1 MSVLLAAVFLLA
13 GVGENTGPWFDID
26 ETGGKSGNATVLG
39 SGSDRSGPGAGRKAV
54 DAGDGAPAA
63 RGGPHSGD
71 GGDSDIVIL
80 DQERP
85 SLRST
90 LASLFSAKSAPARP
104 EDGERFKDCAVC
116 PEMVM
121 IPAGELRVGAVPGDA
136 LAAEAEKPGFVLRVW
151 PSFAVARREIT
162 IDEYAAFLSETGHK
176 QSLCTAG
183 DKGVAAGTTR
193 EARPN
198 SQSCVSWRDALAYAV
213 WLTERTGERYR
224 LPTAAEWEYAARRT
238 GSKDVAE
245 VTPAAIETSSIAQ
258 DTAISL
264 DGVPG
269 GLAEF
274 TSDCWTG
281 ILSRDPLVT
290 LASLSV
296 PQCEGR
302 ILKDASKAEDRRWLR
317 LSARRKVVETHASS
331 EIGFRVVRE
340 WR

>member
-1 MSVLLAAVFLLA
+1 MSVLLAAAFLFA
-13 GVGENTGPWFDID
+13 GVGESTGPWFDID
-26 ETGGKSGNATVLG
+26 ETVAKSGKATVLG
-39 SGSDRSGPGAGRKAV
+39 GGSERAGSGAGRKAA
-54 DAGDGAPAA
+54 DAGDSASAA
-63 RGGPHSGD
+63 RGSPQSGD
-71 GGDSDIVIL
+71 GGESDIVVL

-90 LASLFSAKSAPARP
+90 LASLFSAKTAPARP

-162 IDEYAAFLSETGHK
+162 IDEFAAFLGETGHK
-176 QSLCTAG
+176 QGPCTGG
-183 DKGVAAGTTR
+183 DKGIAAVTTR

-198 SQSCVSWRDALAYAV
+198 SRSCVSWRDALAYAV

-238 GSKDVAE
+238 GSRDVAE
-245 VTPAAIETSSIAQ
+245 VTPAAIETSSITRDAS
-258 DTAISL
+258 ISL
-264 DGVPG
+264 IGVPG

-302 ILKDASKAEDRRWLR
+302 ILKDASDVEDRRWLR
-317 LSARRKVVETHASS
+317 LSARRKVVEMHANS